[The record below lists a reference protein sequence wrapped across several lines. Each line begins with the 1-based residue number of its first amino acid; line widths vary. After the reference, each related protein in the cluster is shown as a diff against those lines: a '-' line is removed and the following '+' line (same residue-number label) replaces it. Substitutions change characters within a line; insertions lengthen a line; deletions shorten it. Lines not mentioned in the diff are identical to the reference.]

1 MRQSGICLYADAV
14 SYAHV
19 KTGQDGRA
27 VLEAKSFPK
36 DYKPSAEKLTLVIP
50 RNEVHLRY
58 LDFPSVNETE
68 IRKMLAFEAAD
79 IFPFKPEE
87 MIVDCALAGESANGY
102 SRVMLWAVLKDAV
115 AQKLSR
121 LKELGAVPDAI
132 TVSAVS
138 LFNQA
143 VRVYHDDKG
152 YLLVY
157 VDAGAAEILYIKNK
171 RLELSRAILAAA
183 GTPAQEST
191 QEEIARVVGQTIAVL
206 ADQEQPLDE
215 LIVGGASEA
224 AGLAGAL
231 EEKLRR
237 PVRLDT
243 SLTSLGGLAVP
254 GGIRIN
260 LLPQETRQQKD
271 KALRVKAMV
280 YFAALVLLNISLL
293 GNIVFVRLKAKV
305 EYLEL
310 LKKEIKRINAPATAL
325 QQKML
330 KAQALQKYVF
340 SGRQMLNVFAE
351 LYRAAPEGIL
361 LTSLDISQEK
371 DAGKLVMAGQSRDSE
386 SVLKFADNLKGSA
399 LVKKADVTYIT
410 KRNLAGSQIADFEIR
425 AEF

>member
-1 MRQSGICLYADAV
+1 VRQSGICLYADAV